1 MSLTA
6 ITTFIRF
13 RDAKG
18 VLKYRYQN
26 AAPGKTIFFGGQ
38 DYYYL
43 SYIYQGAAKTRTG
56 DNLQSALV
64 LSANWLSQGTAQ
76 KAVEENWRVEVFT
89 AIMKPDF
96 SAATKTLTRENWI
109 ASTMSYDNSNVEI
122 ILSSGIDAVGAN
134 APFRRLRSEDVG
146 ALPVTGSISNR

>member
-6 ITTFIRF
+6 IATFIRF
-13 RDAKG
+13 KDEKG
-18 VLKYRYQN
+18 GLKYRYQN
-26 AAPGKTIFFGGQ
+26 AVPGKTIFFGGQ

-76 KAVEENWRVEVFT
+76 KARR
-89 AIMKPDF
+89 
-96 SAATKTLTRENWI
+96 REL
-109 ASTMSYDNSNVEI
+109 A
-122 ILSSGIDAVGAN
+122 
-134 APFRRLRSEDVG
+134 RRGVHRRNEARLLRSGQNTNPRKLDCLHDELRQHQRG
-146 ALPVTGSISNR
+146 NHFEQRHRCSRS